1 MNALYLFPIA
11 LCYIP
16 NIAAQDLSD
25 MPDSLKNKD
34 FDYLFDRIEHK
45 KTLEKDRSLY
55 LRVFVVKAKSQ
66 ENWEEL
72 SNAYKNYVHYA
83 PDKLK
88 LVFADSMV
96 AAAKKSKDNEII
108 GSAYLSKGIAYY
120 SQKRLKEA
128 MDFYLIADNYI
139 VKTNDNDLIHKS
151 KYQIGQIKYYLG
163 YYDEAILIFK
173 ECIDY
178 YKSSNVRAYL
188 NSLHLL
194 GLCYNMVGN
203 HGLSTS
209 VNEEGIAEGKRTGNF
224 DMESYF
230 IHSEG
235 VNQCMIHNYTLAL
248 QKIQLAMPRIQ
259 KNKDF
264 ANETIGYFYIGKS
277 LWELGEKEQALP
289 YFKMV
294 DKAFSQRYYIR
305 PDLSES
311 YELLIS
317 YYKSKNMLGPQL
329 HYIEKLIQVNKK
341 LSHTYEYLQ
350 GKILGEYNITGLAAE
365 KEKIERALNRQK
377 YNDYIFLSII
387 ASMTI
392 FTSYWIVRYFR
403 SRKEARKKYEELVA
417 KLEAARKVK
426 AHDGEEATIQ
436 MSKDAE
442 ATVLQSLKKFENGKK
457 FLEKDLNLTKL
468 AGYFDTNTKYLSQII
483 SRHRNKTFPEYIN
496 GLKVEYIAE
505 RIRGDKVLRN
515 YTHEAIAGEAGFSST
530 RRFVRAFFDN
540 TGITLKYFIEEL
552 KREEGKTGSTMGK
565 GDEIAPSQ

>member
-1 MNALYLFPIA
+1 MNARYLLIIA
-11 LCYIP
+11 LFYIP
-16 NIAAQDLSD
+16 NIVAQDISVV
-25 MPDSLKNKD
+25 PDSLKNKD
-34 FDYLFDRIEHK
+34 FDYLFDNIERNN
-45 KTLEKDRSLY
+45 TLEKDRALY
-55 LRVFVVKAKSQ
+55 LRVFVVKAKSE

-83 PDKLK
+83 PEKLK

-96 AAAKKSKDNEII
+96 AAAQKSKDNRII

-128 MDFYLIADNYI
+128 MDLYLIADKYI
-139 VKTNDNDLIHKS
+139 TKTNDRDLIRKS

-178 YKSSNVRAYL
+178 YKPSNVRAYL

-203 HGLSTS
+203 HGLCTS
-209 VNEEGIAEGKRTGNF
+209 INEAGIAEGKRTGNL

-230 IHSEG
+230 VHSEG
-235 VNQCMIHNYTLAL
+235 VNQCMMHNYTLAI
-248 QKIQLAMPRIQ
+248 QKIRLSMPHIQ

-317 YYKSKNMLGPQL
+317 YYNSKNMLGPQL

-341 LSHTYEYLQ
+341 LSHTYAYLQ
-350 GKILGEYNITGLAAE
+350 EKVLGEYNITGLAAE
-365 KEKIERALNRQK
+365 KEKIEKALNRQK
-377 YNDYIFLSII
+377 YNDCIFISII
-387 ASMTI
+387 AIMTI

-417 KLEAARKVK
+417 KIEAARKVK
-426 AHDGEEATIQ
+426 SNDGEDANIQ

-442 ATVLQSLKKFENGKK
+442 TTVLQSLKKFEKGKK

-468 AGYFDTNTKYLSQII
+468 AGNFNTNTKYLSHII
-483 SRHRNKTFPEYIN
+483 LRHRNKKFPEYIN
-496 GLKVEYIAE
+496 GLKIDSIAE
-505 RIRGDKVLRN
+505 RIRNEKVFRN
-515 YTHEAIAGEAGFSST
+515 YTHDALADEAGFSST
-530 RRFVRAFFDN
+530 RRFVNAFFSR
-540 TGITLKYFIEEL
+540 TGITVTYFIDEL
-552 KREEGKTGSTMGK
+552 KKEKE
-565 GDEIAPSQ
+565 